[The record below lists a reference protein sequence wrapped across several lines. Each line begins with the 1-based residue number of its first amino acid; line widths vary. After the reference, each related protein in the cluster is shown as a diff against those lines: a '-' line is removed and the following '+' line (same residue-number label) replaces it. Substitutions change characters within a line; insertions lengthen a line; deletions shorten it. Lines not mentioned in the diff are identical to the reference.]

1 MPIKL
6 PKGFVRR
13 KSSGNALEEVAN
25 PPEPSFR
32 VFERPDSGSKSFDG
46 TGTLKRMGEGHPSN
60 SPLEDHDNLF
70 AGFERPAPKNRGSG
84 GTNNSGSTGGLY
96 DSSSSARL
104 SSSST
109 LPSSTDVPIHD
120 VSNNPHARTFHDI
133 PPPIAHGP
141 RPSFSLHAAGRTFS
155 FGTKAPRASTP
166 QPQPP
171 SPIVTRDRTM
181 TASTASTAT
190 PPKLPDTELKLGG
203 LDDDFG
209 NMFEGFGQRKSGILK
224 ERSPSPR
231 AKVPS
236 PAPEPDDRASRPA
249 PIDTDRSKEVEPSPY
264 SWDSRHSQDGLLGT
278 SNGDHQ
284 EATAADQQASNPTP
298 LPTTSHRALDRP
310 ERRQDQGL
318 RRSVAYATRRD
329 STPVEDADAKLVRES
344 VLLNRRSVHQPPVP
358 EDEDSDKETSLFDGR
373 DADKADSA
381 SPAGRPEEDSQYDFM
396 AEARL
401 AVQFE
406 EKESNTPQP
415 RNKVMTPAQFER
427 YRQQREL
434 ARTKS
439 DASKSDDSDASSYSD
454 DDDDET
460 EKTRE
465 AEKLRRKQEAH
476 LAVYRQQM
484 MKVTGE
490 KSPSPRPNAA
500 IASSSTPNLSN
511 LATRLSTLEIPT
523 DKSGSGKSS
532 DGDEDDD
539 VPLGILAAHG
549 FPNKTRPP
557 TRLTSSSSNPNLRA
571 SFHPSSAGSI
581 SGDGP
586 GARGSLPVFA
596 RNLPQDPYFG
606 ASLVIPS
613 NRESLAMGG
622 GASAYGGPSGP
633 SPALPPGGLVGVI
646 ATEERARAM
655 RRGSPRAQPGFD
667 LPGSMMGMGMAPN
680 GIPRPYTM
688 ASMASPG
695 MSGMPSPS
703 PALQQQG
710 LSVGEQAQLQ
720 MSQQMTQMMQMQM
733 QWMQHMMQMQGGP
746 QIPMNNNFL
755 SPMNANMN
763 MRPKTMAANGIFNG
777 AAGNPRADQRTF
789 SMLDPGMSRWNT
801 NRPASFFPDG
811 GNPPGAPQ
819 GQGYAPSI
827 APSERSNIGRASRY
841 RPVSIAQPEQ
851 QPNMRASTFTS
862 STLKPW
868 NDENRKSTITA
879 VPPVPSNLAKS
890 ASMATVTVRP
900 LSSNS
905 RTPSPSKNTATASD
919 DEDDEEGWAEMM
931 KKREKKK
938 SSWKMKK
945 TSSGLGDLLHAV
957 H

>member
-1 MPIKL
+1 M
-6 PKGFVRR
+6 
-13 KSSGNALEEVAN
+13 
-25 PPEPSFR
+25 
-32 VFERPDSGSKSFDG
+32 
-46 TGTLKRMGEGHPSN
+46 
-60 SPLEDHDNLF
+60 
-70 AGFERPAPKNRGSG
+70 
-84 GTNNSGSTGGLY
+84 
-96 DSSSSARL
+96 
-104 SSSST
+104 
-109 LPSSTDVPIHD
+109 
-120 VSNNPHARTFHDI
+120 
-133 PPPIAHGP
+133 
-141 RPSFSLHAAGRTFS
+141 
-155 FGTKAPRASTP
+155 
-166 QPQPP
+166 
-171 SPIVTRDRTM
+171 
-181 TASTASTAT
+181 
-190 PPKLPDTELKLGG
+190 
-203 LDDDFG
+203 
-209 NMFEGFGQRKSGILK
+209 
-224 ERSPSPR
+224 
-231 AKVPS
+231 
-236 PAPEPDDRASRPA
+236 
-249 PIDTDRSKEVEPSPY
+249 
-264 SWDSRHSQDGLLGT
+264 
-278 SNGDHQ
+278 
-284 EATAADQQASNPTP
+284 
-298 LPTTSHRALDRP
+298 
-310 ERRQDQGL
+310 

-344 VLLNRRSVHQPPVP
+344 VLLNRRSVHQPSVP

-373 DADKADSA
+373 DVDKADST
-381 SPAGRPEEDSQYDFM
+381 SRAGKPEEDSQYDF
-396 AEARL
+396 AVQARL

-406 EKESNTPQP
+406 EKESNTTQP

-454 DDDDET
+454 DEDDET

-465 AEKLRRKQEAH
+465 AEKQRRKQEAH

-490 KSPSPRPNAA
+490 KSPSPRLNADK
-500 IASSSTPNLSN
+500 ASSSTPNLSN
-511 LATRLSTLEIPT
+511 LATRMSTLEIPA

-549 FPNKTRPP
+549 FPNKNRPP
-557 TRLTSSSSNPNLRA
+557 TRLTSTSSNPNLRA
-571 SFHPSSAGSI
+571 SFHPSSAGSV

-586 GARGSLPVFA
+586 GTRGSLPVFA

-606 ASLVIPS
+606 ASLVNPS

-622 GASAYGGPSGP
+622 GASVYGGPSGP

-646 ATEERARAM
+646 ASEERARAM

-695 MSGMPSPS
+695 MSGMPGQA
-703 PALQQQG
+703 PAPQQQG

-720 MSQQMTQMMQMQM
+720 MSQQMAQMMQMQM
-733 QWMQHMMQMQGGP
+733 QWMQQMMQMQGGP
-746 QIPMNNNFL
+746 QTPMNNNFL

-763 MRPKTMAANGIFNG
+763 MRPMSMASNGTFNG
-777 AAGNPRADQRTF
+777 AAGNPQVDQRTL
-789 SMLDPGMSRWNT
+789 SMLDPSMSRWNT

-811 GNPPGAPQ
+811 GNRPGTQQ

-841 RPVSIAQPEQ
+841 RPVSTAQPEQ

-868 NDENRKSTITA
+868 NDENRKSTFSA

-890 ASMATVTVRP
+890 TSMATVTVRP